1 MNIYC
6 PNCGQLHSFSS
17 QKPNFCI
24 DCGTGMTTK
33 ASSIKQ
39 SNLEVE
45 EDVGDE
51 SEIIATKQDVIPLLE
66 NLQIEMTGG
75 YRKTLKLGDIARG
88 GKRVKS
94 EPMPKGK
101 RVSKKEFLE
110 NFKKEA
116 GSVREKH
123 NGQ

>member
-1 MNIYC
+1 
-6 PNCGQLHSFSS
+6 
-17 QKPNFCI
+17 
-24 DCGTGMTTK
+24 MTTK

-88 GKRVKS
+88 GERAKS
-94 EPMPKGK
+94 EPSPKAK
-101 RVSKKEFLE
+101 RISKKKFLE
-110 NFKKEA
+110 DFKREA
-116 GSVREKH
+116 GSVREKYD
-123 NGQ
+123 GQQT